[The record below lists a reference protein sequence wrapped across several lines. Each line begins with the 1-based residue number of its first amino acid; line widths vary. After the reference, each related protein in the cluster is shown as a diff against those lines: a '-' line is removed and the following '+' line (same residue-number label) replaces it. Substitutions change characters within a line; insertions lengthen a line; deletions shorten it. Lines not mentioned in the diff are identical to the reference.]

1 MTVNR
6 CPHADIF
13 SQTIFTMRSGTQS
26 RVTGFTLVLFGLM
39 SFMLPISLL
48 EYIPKFFFGAVLTFI
63 AVDLIIEYVVRLGTT
78 HR

>member
-1 MTVNR
+1 
-6 CPHADIF
+6 
-13 SQTIFTMRSGTQS
+13 
-26 RVTGFTLVLFGLM
+26 
-39 SFMLPISLL
+39 MLPISLL